1 MLLSFC
7 VLRRVPPPFVIAQ
20 YTSFFR
26 FSAAIAAKCVP
37 PALKCKKG
45 RLPPPRF
52 QYFSVQPPPHCRGRR
67 PRRPSF
73 CRAGPMCPAAGY
85 ALISAGHAGP
95 ALQDAAIAGGCGH
108 PPLRTSNG
116 AFRAGRRTKVNGL
129 PRPPHPTPPQNT
141 TNAELFCRKSSG
153 FVTLSLII
161 RLLSCNF
168 SLPVVDWFRIAV

>member
-1 MLLSFC
+1 MLVAFYC
-7 VLRRVPPPFVIAQ
+7 LRHSPPPLVIAQ

-26 FSAAIAAKCVP
+26 FSALIAAKCVP

-45 RLPPPRF
+45 RLPPPRL
-52 QYFSVQPPPHCRGRR
+52 QYFPVQPPSHCRERR
-67 PRRPSF
+67 PQRPSF

-85 ALISAGHAGP
+85 ALISAGHAGR
-95 ALQDAAIAGGCGH
+95 ALQVTAIAGGCGH
-108 PPLRTSNG
+108 PPLRTSYG

-129 PRPPHPTPPQNT
+129 PCPRIRAPPQNT
-141 TNAELFCRKSSG
+141 TNPELFCRKRRR
-153 FVTLSLII
+153 FVTLSLIM